1 MAVRTD
7 TKRDFGR
14 MRRGA
19 LAPQTGG
26 QPAVDVGSAT
36 HRLSSRL
43 LESDTPGAIPSPS
56 GCMSALMDTMSRRDL
71 RSGCGVI
78 RS

>member
-1 MAVRTD
+1 MAGRTD

-19 LAPQTGG
+19 LAPQT
-26 QPAVDVGSAT
+26 AVDVGSAT

-43 LESDTPGAIPSPS
+43 LESDTPGASLSPS

-71 RSGCGVI
+71 RSGCDVI